1 MALAS
6 LGLAL
11 AQASPPET
19 TQFQT
24 SLDKALASMWWDRT
38 PLALVA
44 REGPMK
50 LTKFYVFVLLCF
62 FIFSPFLCV
71 FPAFKVCFLADHL
84 TCYYA
89 NVVVG
94 GVRCSDV

>member
-62 FIFSPFLCV
+62 SFSFFLRFCV
-71 FPAFKVCFLADHL
+71 FFPRLRCVFWLITLHAIML
-84 TCYYA
+84 TL
-89 NVVVG
+89 
-94 GVRCSDV
+94 